1 MKVLLLGSNGMLGQA
16 IYKKFLSL
24 GLEIYSAAR
33 DNADFCL
40 DLADDIKLK
49 KCICG
54 LCPDIVINTV
64 AIVDLGFCEAN
75 PGQAYLI
82 NTRIPGI
89 LTELCRRYNNYLVQ
103 ISTDHYYCGDGTKK
117 HSESDSVVLLNE
129 YARTK
134 YLGEQLVL
142 TYKDSLVLRTN
153 IVGFRGSKNPT
164 LIEWAINELNKKTKL
179 NLFIDFY
186 TSSIY
191 TEDFANVFVDVLQ
204 KRPQGVFNLAS
215 SEVNNKRDFIV
226 GLSKALFNKEPE
238 YTETSVKTITGARRA
253 ESLGLD
259 TSKIEGLLGYKMPT
273 FIDTMESIKR
283 GYTERMK
290 NNEV

>member
-1 MKVLLLGSNGMLGQA
+1 MKLLLLGSNGMLGQA
-16 IYKKFLSL
+16 IYKKISSL
-24 GLEIYSAAR
+24 GIEIYSAAR
-33 DNADFCL
+33 DNADYCL
-40 DLADDIKLK
+40 DLTNDIKLE
-49 KCICG
+49 KCICE

-64 AIVDLGFCEAN
+64 AIVDLGFCETH
-75 PGQAYLI
+75 PGQAYMI

-89 LTELCRRYNNYLVQ
+89 LTELCRKHSSYLVQ

-117 HSESDSVVLLNE
+117 HRESDPVVLLNE

-142 TYKDSLVLRTN
+142 TYKESLVLRTN
-153 IVGFRGSKNPT
+153 IVGFRGSKKPT
-164 LIEWAINELNKKTKL
+164 LVEWAISELDKKSKL

-186 TSSIY
+186 TSSMH
-191 TEDFANVFVDVLQ
+191 TEDFANILVDVLK
-204 KRPQGVFNLAS
+204 KRPKGVFNLAS
-215 SEVNNKRDFIV
+215 SEVRNKRDFIV
-226 GLSKALFNKEPE
+226 GLSNILFNREPE
-238 YTETSVKTITGARRA
+238 YTETSIKTITGAIRA

-283 GYTERMK
+283 DYTERMK
-290 NNEV
+290 HNEV

>member
-1 MKVLLLGSNGMLGQA
+1 MKLLLLGSNGMLGQA
-16 IYKKFLSL
+16 VYKKFHNL

-33 DNADFCL
+33 DNADYCL
-40 DLADDIKLK
+40 DFTDDMKLE

-64 AIVDLGFCEAN
+64 AIVDLGFCETN

-89 LTELCRRYNNYLVQ
+89 LTELCRKYSNYLVQ
-103 ISTDHYYCGDGTKK
+103 VSTDHYYCGDGAKK
-117 HSESDSVVLLNE
+117 HSETDSVILLNE

-153 IVGFRGSKNPT
+153 IIGFRGSKKPT
-164 LIEWAINELNKKTKL
+164 LIEWAITELDKKTKL
-179 NLFIDFY
+179 DLFVDFY

-191 TEDFANVFVDVLQ
+191 TEDFANILVDVLK

-215 SEVNNKRDFIV
+215 SEVRNKRDFIV
-226 GLSKALFNKEPE
+226 GLSKILFNREPE
-238 YTETSVKTITGARRA
+238 YTETSVKTITGAIRA

-259 TSKIEGLLGYKMPT
+259 TSKIEELLGYKMPT
-273 FIDTMESIKR
+273 FLDTMESIKR
-283 GYTERMK
+283 DYVERMK
-290 NNEV
+290 HNEV